1 MPRATFDK
9 FDGGLLLARPS
20 SVAPA
25 NSLSKLINM
34 DVQPGGWL
42 RSRPKW
48 KQAPG
53 GFTLGPQWK
62 GLESNAG
69 YLWTFSCWNV
79 ASTGLVSDV
88 VNSETTERIV
98 YAFRSTGTGGT
109 FADATTA
116 RLLGVTRKWELSHVY
131 GGLLSENVTQAV
143 CRDLLA
149 EAILRLEERGYPV
162 VFHVHDEV
170 VTEAPLGHG
179 SLEEMEAIMS
189 EVPAWAAGFPIKAE
203 GWRGERFRK

>member
-1 MPRATFDK
+1 MWCRLPSGRALCYPYPR
-9 FDGGLLLARPS
+9 LQ
-20 SVAPA
+20 
-25 NSLSKLINM
+25 SKTT
-34 DVQPGGWL
+34 PWG
-42 RSRPKW
+42 
-48 KQAPG
+48 
-53 GFTLGPQWK
+53 
-62 GLESNAG
+62 
-69 YLWTFSCWNV
+69 
-79 ASTGLVSDV
+79 ASKDQVHYMA
-88 VNSETTERIV
+88 VN
-98 YAFRSTGTGGT
+98 
-109 FADATTA
+109 
-116 RLLGVTRKWELSHVY
+116 GVTRKWELSHVY